1 MEKIVVLGNS
11 GSGKSTLTKKMAD
24 ILKIPYLH
32 LDTIVWKH
40 DWQEKE
46 LDQIENTIYQFIQQ
60 KQWIC
65 DGNFLKKASERFA
78 QCDTIIF
85 LDMNRWLCFFRVIK
99 RYFKYKNKPRESR
112 SVLCNEKLDSSFL
125 KWVRTDF
132 YKQSRPKILELC
144 SNSNKNVIIL
154 KNKKEVNKFLTSLV
168 NQNSN

>member
-78 QCDTIIF
+78 Q
-85 LDMNRWLCFFRVIK
+85 
-99 RYFKYKNKPRESR
+99 
-112 SVLCNEKLDSSFL
+112 
-125 KWVRTDF
+125 
-132 YKQSRPKILELC
+132 
-144 SNSNKNVIIL
+144 
-154 KNKKEVNKFLTSLV
+154 
-168 NQNSN
+168 